1 MPIGTI
7 EVQIGTSQLSI
18 GTSQVLIRIIEVLI
32 GTPDNFIHNLFSYMF
47 WTLFGI
53 FLSWELYLDVSWT
66 CILDKIHLKLIIKTL
81 K

>member
-1 MPIGTI
+1 MPIGTV
-7 EVQIGTSQLSI
+7 EVQINTYQLSI
-18 GTSQVLIRIIEVLI
+18 GTSQVSIRIVEVLI
-32 GTPDNFIHNLFSYMF
+32 GTLNSFVQNLFSYTF